1 MVQGLANLV
10 ELFVLLPIL
19 LDILLLGEALLC
31 QLSYLDLVVGSV
43 KKLTFALLQPYPQHL
58 YFLRKALDL
67 NGLENNNELNVIAK
81 VCFAIVREVL
91 NAGSGWRKVYFLRS
105 SP

>member
-19 LDILLLGEALLC
+19 VDFLLLGEALLC
-31 QLSYLDLVVGSV
+31 QLSYLDLVVGNV
-43 KKLTFALLQPYPQHL
+43 EKLPFIFLQPYPQHL
-58 YFLRKALDL
+58 YFLGKALDL
-67 NGLENNNELNVIAK
+67 NGLENNDELNVIAE

-91 NAGSGWRKVYFLRS
+91 NAGSG
-105 SP
+105 